1 MSKTVLLL
9 DGDVFAYE
17 ACAVAQHEVE
27 FPGEIWVL
35 YSDEAQAFKHATRKI
50 ERLRTELKADEVV
63 FCWSCPT
70 GRYWRHDILP
80 TYKGNRKSG
89 RKPMV
94 LQHIKERLADEYE
107 SAMRPNLEADDV
119 MGIFSTNPKYKPGAK
134 KIIVSIDK
142 DMQTIPGWLFN
153 PDKDYQPWEV
163 TKEHAD
169 RFHLAQALGGD
180 QTDNYAGCPSIGFAT
195 AWNALETLVKPEPF
209 EHTFKSGK
217 RQGETEIRWTKTE
230 AEDMWDVVLANFD
243 KQGLNEQAALLQAQ
257 VSRIL
262 RHGEYQSK
270 KQKVVLYE
278 P

>member
-1 MSKTVLLL
+1 
-9 DGDVFAYE
+9 
-17 ACAVAQHEVE
+17 
-27 FPGEIWVL
+27 
-35 YSDEAQAFKHATRKI
+35 
-50 ERLRTELKADEVV
+50 
-63 FCWSCPT
+63 
-70 GRYWRHDILP
+70 
-80 TYKGNRKSG
+80 
-89 RKPMV
+89 
-94 LQHIKERLADEYE
+94 
-107 SAMRPNLEADDV
+107 MRPNLEADDV

-195 AWNALETLVKPEPF
+195 AWNALETLVKPESF